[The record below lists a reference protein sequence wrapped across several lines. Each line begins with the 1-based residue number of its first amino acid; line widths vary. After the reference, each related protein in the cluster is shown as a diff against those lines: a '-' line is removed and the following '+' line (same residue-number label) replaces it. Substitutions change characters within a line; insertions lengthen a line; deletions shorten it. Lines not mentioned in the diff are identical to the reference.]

1 MLGTTTQLVNKYMS
15 ILDVLSTHI
24 FIKGYYHTPRK
35 VMITSD
41 MSGGLMG
48 MQNLEKELIALL
60 QKASSVKVEFD
71 SVLVELAEQT
81 GADVMLAPVKS
92 FARAM
97 EKVCADYNGD
107 AGRLKDAVRGTLV
120 VATAGEAQALL
131 AKVADLLPVQVKRN
145 WLVEGAKVPSPMY
158 RDILV
163 YVTVQGVICELQINT
178 QAMVQ
183 AKDYGHR
190 LYEGQRSLV
199 AQAHLYADELD
210 SDEFKAMERLV
221 RRQIQIYTDAWQRSQ

>member
-1 MLGTTTQLVNKYMS
+1 MDMQKLEEDLVN
-15 ILDVLSTHI
+15 
-24 FIKGYYHTPRK
+24 
-35 VMITSD
+35 
-41 MSGGLMG
+41 
-48 MQNLEKELIALL
+48 LL

-71 SVLVELAEQT
+71 SVLVKLAEQT

-97 EKVCADYNGD
+97 EKVCADYQGD

-120 VATAGEAQALL
+120 VSSASEAQTLL
-131 AKVADLLPVQVKRN
+131 AEVSNLLPVQVKRN

-163 YVTVQGVICELQINT
+163 YVTVQGVVCELQINT

-190 LYEGQRSLV
+190 LYEGQRALL
-199 AQAHLYADELD
+199 ANAALWADDVDEE
-210 SDEFKAMERLV
+210 EFKQLQRLV
-221 RRQIQIYTDAWQRSQ
+221 RRQIQLYTDAWQRSQ